1 MRLTSITLKVN
12 GAEIRASVA
21 GTLTSGMVGI
31 PVKIEYD
38 EAWEGLTKNL
48 VCRCSGWDADS
59 TEQRAILNVGPTAVV
74 AHEVMQAGKHLYLG
88 IEGYS
93 ADGTLVIPTTWAMCG
108 VVQKGANTGE
118 DLSADPTLPIWGQLQ
133 AQIDQIEGSGIPP
146 EQLEE
151 IRACLDS
158 ASRAA
163 QSAAISAGRAEGA
176 AARAEDAVDSAQ
188 QSPYELPVGGA
199 ELGGVKNGGN
209 VVIYD
214 DGTMD
219 APVSALTDDQIA
231 GAVSGWLDE
240 HPEVTTT
247 VADKSITPGKTDFL
261 VDRKPL
267 EPEAL
272 NWETAGY
279 NMIANVG
286 YLDIRGVET
295 ITVVHTGAALRDV
308 ALALYTESQTQ
319 IQGFTVV
326 SSTENQQIHYSDS
339 GVSTNVTT
347 LDIPSLIG
355 DTNAAFAR
363 IRVHQAT
370 TNADSLFVYLGD
382 PNAEPGFCWTDKY
395 GPPKLPD
402 GAITLRQTNFY
413 TATGQNLIDTSRFE
427 VTGYSGE
434 LYEQVGANMYVFS
447 PIDMSVHKAFYI
459 RAYVGAFHELAG
471 VKIACYDAE
480 GRFINADGSLVTAT
494 KLRGYSDIVVENN
507 QYVSG
512 GNTWVYRYEVDD
524 SVSFV
529 RFAAKVAISS
539 GNIAPAQ
546 LKYVISSY
554 EDILDMT
561 SPPEQYWRG
570 ISDEWRD
577 AIRAA
582 DATTPKTMDM
592 IGDSLT
598 NWGGGG
604 DGTDGFLRIVHDK
617 TGVVTTNEGT
627 AGAWW
632 QLMPGETADGISTNG
647 VGRVNAIIRDGRKYD
662 LYCFMLG
669 TNAGANTDTGETS
682 ADPST
687 MPGAIRY
694 CLEKLKAY
702 DPTGQILVCLPPQ
715 RAEGNELQEKTNEVI
730 AKIAAEYAVPTLDI
744 YHRSGIVPNTKI
756 QGVGYLQ
763 DGLHLAEPGCTVLG
777 KLLAAEV
784 KHLLCLH

>member
-1 MRLTSITLKVN
+1 MTSIFLKVK
-12 GAEIRASVA
+12 GAQIEASVA

-31 PVKIEYD
+31 PVTIEYD

-59 TEQRAILNVGPTAVV
+59 TEQRAILNVGNTAVV

-93 ADGTLVIPTTWAMCG
+93 ADGMLVIPTTWAMCG

-219 APVSALTDDQIA
+219 APEVTVTGEQIA
-231 GAVSGWLDE
+231 GAVSSWLDE
-240 HPEVTTT
+240 HPEATTT

-261 VDRKPL
+261 EIRTAL

-272 NWETAGY
+272 TWVSAGY
-279 NMIANVG
+279 NMLANDG
-286 YLDIRGVET
+286 YLDIRGVDT
-295 ITVVHTGAALRDV
+295 ITVVHRNPTGIDV
-308 ALALYTESQTQ
+308 AVALYAEDQSQ
-319 IQGFTVV
+319 IQAYTVV
-326 SSTENQQIHYSDS
+326 SGPENQQ
-339 GVSTNVTT
+339 NVYDESNVRTIIT
-347 LDIPSLIG
+347 KLDVAALTG
-355 DTNAAFAR
+355 GTAAVLAKVRVQQDTKKEYALA
-363 IRVHQAT
+363 
-370 TNADSLFVYLGD
+370 VYLGD
-382 PNAEPGFCWTDKY
+382 IDAPVGYTWSAKY
-395 GPPKLPD
+395 GVPQFPD
-402 GAITLRQTNFY
+402 GGVTLRQTNFMEVY
-413 TATGQNLIDTSRFE
+413 GQNLFDTSRF
-427 VTGYSGE
+427 VNSGYSGT
-434 LYEQVGANMYVFS
+434 LFEQYGANATVFADY
-447 PIDMSVHKAFYI
+447 IDVSEKKTFYI
-459 RAYVGAFHELAG
+459 RARFGAAEGQLAKKVG
-471 VKIACYDAE
+471 CYDADKN
-480 GRFINADGSLVTAT
+480 FISSDGSLVTVT
-494 KLRGYSDIVVENN
+494 KMRLFSDVVIEDN
-507 QYVSG
+507 QPISG
-512 GNTWVYRYEVDD
+512 GNTLVHRYTVDD
-524 SVSFV
+524 SVKFV
-529 RFAAKVAISS
+529 RIA
-539 GNIAPAQ
+539 GNIVGGNALAVEPRN
-546 LKYVISSY
+546 LNLTISSY

-561 SPPEQYWRG
+561 SPPEQYWRR
-570 ISDEWRD
+570 ISDEWRN
-577 AIRAA
+577 AILAA
-582 DATTPKTMDM
+582 TKSAPKTMVM

-604 DGTDGFLRIVHDK
+604 DGSPGFLKVVHDE
-617 TGVVTTNEGT
+617 TGVITSNEGT

-632 QLMPGETADGISTNG
+632 QTGHDDDVSA
-647 VGRVNAIIRDGRKYD
+647 VGRVNKIIADGRKYD
-662 LYCFMLG
+662 LYCFMMG

-682 ADPST
+682 ADHST

-715 RAEGNELQEKTNEVI
+715 RAEGNENQEKVNEVI
-730 AKIAAEYAVPTLDI
+730 AKICAEYAVPTLDI

-756 QGVGYLQ
+756 ADVGYLY
-763 DGLHLAEPGCTVLG
+763 DGLHLGEPGYTALG

>member
-1 MRLTSITLKVN
+1 ME
-12 GAEIRASVA
+12 EIKTI
-21 GTLTSGMVGI
+21 G
-31 PVKIEYD
+31 
-38 EAWEGLTKNL
+38 
-48 VCRCSGWDADS
+48 
-59 TEQRAILNVGPTAVV
+59 
-74 AHEVMQAGKHLYLG
+74 
-88 IEGYS
+88 GYPLPRG
-93 ADGTLVIPTTWAMCG
+93 ADGGHYTPIITQTA
-108 VVQKGANTGE
+108 
-118 DLSADPTLPIWGQLQ
+118 ADTMTVEFRPSKAGM
-133 AQIDQIEGSGIPP
+133 
-146 EQLEE
+146 
-151 IRACLDS
+151 
-158 ASRAA
+158 AA
-163 QSAAISAGRAEGA
+163 VEP
-176 AARAEDAVDSAQ
+176 VTVK
-188 QSPYELPVGGA
+188 LPVGSGDGSGQNLDPVAKTEGMTQPVGA
-199 ELGGVKNGGN
+199 DADGKLWTAPGSGGGGTDDYNDLNNRPSINGVPLEGNKTAEELGIGQPS
-209 VVIYD
+209 D
-214 DGTMD
+214 E
-219 APVSALTDDQIA
+219 QI
-231 GAVSGWLDE
+231 GAAVGEWLDE
-240 HPEVTTT
+240 HPEATTT

-272 NWETAGY
+272 TWETAGY

-319 IQGFTVV
+319 LQGFTVV

-347 LDIPSLIG
+347 LDIPALIG

-363 IRVHQAT
+363 IRVHQVT

-402 GAITLRQTNFY
+402 GAITLRQTNFMEVY
-413 TATGQNLIDTSRFE
+413 GQNLIDVTRFD

-434 LYEQVGANMYVFS
+434 LFEQYGGGTTVFADY
-447 PIDMSVHKAFYI
+447 IDVTEKKTFYI
-459 RAYVGAFHELAG
+459 RARFGPVSDAHFALRVG
-471 VKIACYDAE
+471 CYDADKN
-480 GRFINADGSLVTAT
+480 FIGHGDGLVTVTKMRLFSDVVADG
-494 KLRGYSDIVVENN
+494 N
-507 QYVSG
+507 QVISG
-512 GNTWVYRYEVDD
+512 GSTIVDRYTVDD
-524 SVSFV
+524 SVKFV
-529 RFAAKVAISS
+529 R
-539 GNIAPAQ
+539 IATKITANSAYSVKPSD
-546 LKYVISSY
+546 LHFTISSY
-554 EDILDMT
+554 EDILDLI
-561 SPPEQYWRG
+561 SPPELYWRR
-570 ISDEWRD
+570 ISPEWRN
-577 AIRAA
+577 AILAA
-582 DATTPKTMDM
+582 TESAPRTMVM

-617 TGVVTTNEGT
+617 TGVITTNEGQ

-687 MPGAIRY
+687 LPGAMRY

-715 RAEGNELQEKTNEVI
+715 RAEGNDLQEKTNEVI

-756 QGVGYLQ
+756 PGVGYLQ

-777 KLLAAEV
+777 NLLAAEV
-784 KHLLCLH
+784 KCLLCL